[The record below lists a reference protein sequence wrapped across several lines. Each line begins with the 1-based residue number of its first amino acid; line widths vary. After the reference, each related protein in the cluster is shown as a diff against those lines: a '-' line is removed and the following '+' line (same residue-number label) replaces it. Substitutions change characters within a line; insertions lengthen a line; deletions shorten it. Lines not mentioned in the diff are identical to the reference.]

1 MLGDQ
6 GGQGVASNVPCG
18 TGAVV
23 KLGMDTLTRL
33 TDTTYIKTFV
43 ILPML
48 LISRFER

>member
-23 KLGMDTLTRL
+23 KLGMNTLTRL
-33 TDTTYIKTFV
+33 IDNLHENFCHFAYAFD
-43 ILPML
+43 L
-48 LISRFER
+48 